1 MKSVV
6 RALCVPSVALVVGC
20 FLVGCEPTPD
30 PVSVPGSQGS
40 SSGGQNGTGGSTP
53 AGTGGASSGTGGATP
68 AGTGGSTSGVGTG
81 GMASSGGMVG
91 TGGMATSTGGRVGTG
106 GTPGVGTGGTPP
118 AGGST
123 GKGGQAPGTG
133 GTTGG
138 GGKPAG
144 NGGAVGGGGSSGG
157 GFAPVAMILG
167 TSCGTG
173 TCHMGGAHSD
183 LRNTTGLYARVVG
196 AKSLGAMCNTKTLV
210 VPNDTANSAIS
221 QVINAAFTGC
231 TTARMPNMCSATSAN
246 PRACLT
252 TAQIA
257 TIDSWIMAG
266 APM

>member
-1 MKSVV
+1 
-6 RALCVPSVALVVGC
+6 
-20 FLVGCEPTPD
+20 
-30 PVSVPGSQGS
+30 
-40 SSGGQNGTGGSTP
+40 
-53 AGTGGASSGTGGATP
+53 
-68 AGTGGSTSGVGTG
+68 
-81 GMASSGGMVG
+81 
-91 TGGMATSTGGRVGTG
+91 MATSTGGRAGTG

-123 GKGGQAPGTG
+123 GKGGQAAGTG

-144 NGGAVGGGGSSGG
+144 NGGTVGGAGGSSGG

-167 TSCGTG
+167 MNCGTG

-183 LRNTTGLYARVVG
+183 LRNNAGLYARIVG
-196 AKSLGAMCNTKTLV
+196 AKALGMSCNTKTLI
-210 VPNDTANSAIS
+210 VPSSTATSAIS
-221 QVINAAFTGC
+221 QVIKGPFTGC
-231 TTARMPNMCSATSAN
+231 SDARMPNQCSPTSAM

-257 TIDSWIMAG
+257 VIDSWITAG